1 MNLLLTSVSGSY
13 SRDIKLNYMEYIKAY
28 KEQNAYALWEERS
41 ANRATAIFKADG
53 MPPKALKEGKK
64 HAERQALVQVK
75 KDMYIVCRNCNE
87 VKVYQVLYPFTNR
100 NGRHL
105 IKAEVVNV
113 KNNGRWKK
121 TPDDVVKQMA
131 AAVDKK
137 IKKDMVVSVQPLT
150 IPIFNST
157 NGYHILYEQCGAE
170 CSTIVCEPNGKP
182 AKSVYMFSSP
192 GEYGRQAVVPVFPH
206 FKVLQGHRTA
216 EGYEISI
223 YEILR
228 TFTDHNG
235 PQAEVALRN
244 HCVNGQWQK
253 EVPPKVFPLTVS
265 LVDKIEGT
273 DTRTILS
280 KMQ

>member
-1 MNLLLTSVSGSY
+1 
-13 SRDIKLNYMEYIKAY
+13 MEYLKAI
-28 KEQNAYALWEERS
+28 KEQKAYALWEERS
-41 ANRATAIFKADG
+41 ENKATAIFKADG

-64 HAERQALVQVK
+64 NSERQALVQVK
-75 KDMYIVCRNCNE
+75 KDMYIVSRDHAE
-87 VKVYQVLYPFTNR
+87 VKVYHVLYPFTNK

-105 IKAEVVNV
+105 IKAEVINV

-131 AAVDKK
+131 KAVDQKV
-137 IKKDMVVSVQPLT
+137 KKDTLVSVQPLT
-150 IPIFNST
+150 IPIFISR
-157 NGYHILYEQCGAE
+157 NGYNILYEQCGAE
-170 CSTIVCEPNGKP
+170 CSTIVCEPNGRP
-182 AKSVYMFSSP
+182 AKSVFMFTQP

-244 HCVNGQWQK
+244 HYANGRWQK
-253 EVPPKVFPLTVS
+253 EVPPKVRPLTMS
-265 LVDKIEGT
+265 LIDKIEGT